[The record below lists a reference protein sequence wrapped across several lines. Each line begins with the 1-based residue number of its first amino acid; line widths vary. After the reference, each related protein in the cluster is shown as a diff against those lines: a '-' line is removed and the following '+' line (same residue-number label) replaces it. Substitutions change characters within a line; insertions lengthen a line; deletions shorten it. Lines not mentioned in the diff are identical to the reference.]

1 MFVVARNGFLAG
13 TLTGSHH
20 TRHPISLRNYEHQT
34 TNYKQNMP
42 TLYLIPTLLADDTAA
57 LVLPPFI
64 RDVIEKTDTYFVEN
78 VRSARRFIGGL
89 KTSRIIDETT
99 FFDLDKDTPP
109 ADTRRQIQE
118 VMERKKNAGVLSE
131 AGCPGVADPGA
142 VVVGMAHAL
151 GWRVEPLVG
160 PSSILLA
167 LMASGMSGQSFVFH
181 GYLPIARPDRT
192 WAIQH
197 LEKEAQQRL
206 QTQIF
211 METPY
216 RNDALFADVLASC
229 QANTRLCI
237 ACNVTAP
244 DAFIRTLTIREWKL
258 AIPDLRKKP
267 TVFLLL

>member
-1 MFVVARNGFLAG
+1 M
-13 TLTGSHH
+13 
-20 TRHPISLRNYEHQT
+20 PI
-34 TNYKQNMP
+34 
-42 TLYLIPTLLADDTAA
+42 LYLIPTLLADDTDAQ
-57 LVLPPFI
+57 VLPPSI
-64 RDVIEKTDTYFVEN
+64 REVIEKTDAYFVEN
-78 VRSARRFIGGL
+78 VRSARRFITGL
-89 KTSRIIDETT
+89 KTGRIIDETQ

-118 VMERKKNAGVLSE
+118 LTERKRNAGVLSE

-142 VVVGMAHAL
+142 VVVGMAHTL

-181 GYLPIARPDRT
+181 GYLPIDRQDRARAVR
-192 WAIQH
+192 H
-197 LEKEAQQRL
+197 LEKEAQQRQ

-216 RNDALFADVLASC
+216 RNDALFADVLANC
-229 QANTRLCI
+229 QPNTRLCV
-237 ACNVTAP
+237 ACNLTAP
-244 DAFIRTLTIREWKL
+244 DAFVRTLTIREWKTQL
-258 AIPDLRKKP
+258 PDLRKKP

>member
-1 MFVVARNGFLAG
+1 
-13 TLTGSHH
+13 
-20 TRHPISLRNYEHQT
+20 
-34 TNYKQNMP
+34 MP
-42 TLYLIPTLLADDTAA
+42 TLYLIPTLLADDTAEQ
-57 LVLPPFI
+57 VLPPHV
-64 RDVIEKTDTYFVEN
+64 RDVLEKTDAYFVEN
-78 VRSARRFIGGL
+78 VRSARRFITGL
-89 KTSRIIDETT
+89 KTKRVIDETT

-118 VMERKKNAGVLSE
+118 LTERKRNAGILSE

-142 VVVGMAHAL
+142 VVVGMAHSL

-181 GYLPIARPDRT
+181 GYLPIDRPDRAR
-192 WAIQH
+192 AIRH
-197 LEKEAQQRL
+197 LEKEAQQRQ

-216 RNDALFADVLASC
+216 RNDALFADVLANC
-229 QANTRLCI
+229 QANTRLCV
-237 ACNVTAP
+237 ACNLTAP
-244 DAFIRTLTIREWKL
+244 DALVRTLTIREWKSQV
-258 AIPDLRKKP
+258 PDLRKKP

>member
-1 MFVVARNGFLAG
+1 
-13 TLTGSHH
+13 
-20 TRHPISLRNYEHQT
+20 
-34 TNYKQNMP
+34 MP
-42 TLYLIPTLLADDTAA
+42 TIYLIPTLLADETAQQ
-57 LVLPPFI
+57 VLPPAI
-64 RDVIEKTDTYFVEN
+64 QEVIHKTDAYFVEN
-78 VRSARRFIGGL
+78 VRSARRFITGL
-89 KTSRIIDETT
+89 KTGRVIDETT

-118 VMERKKNAGVLSE
+118 LTERKRNAGVLSE

-142 VVVGMAHAL
+142 VIVGMAHSL

-181 GYLPIARPDRT
+181 GYLPIERQDRARAVR
-192 WAIQH
+192 H
-197 LEKEAQQRL
+197 LEKEAQQRQ

-216 RNDALFADVLASC
+216 RNDALFAEVLANC
-229 QANTRLCI
+229 QPNTRLCV
-237 ACNVTAP
+237 ACNLTAP
-244 DAFIRTLTIREWKL
+244 DAFVRTLTVREWK
-258 AIPDLRKKP
+258 AQVPDLRKKP

>member
-1 MFVVARNGFLAG
+1 
-13 TLTGSHH
+13 
-20 TRHPISLRNYEHQT
+20 
-34 TNYKQNMP
+34 MP
-42 TLYLIPTLLADDTAA
+42 TLYLIPTPLADDTAE
-57 LVLPPFI
+57 LVLLPYV
-64 RDVIEKTDTYFVEN
+64 RDIIEKTDAYFIEN
-78 VRSARRFIGGL
+78 VRTARRLISSL
-89 KTSRIIDETT
+89 KTSRVIDETT

-118 VMERKKNAGVLSE
+118 LTERKRNAAVMSE

-142 VVVGMAHAL
+142 VVVGMAHTL

-181 GYLPIARPDRT
+181 GYLPIERQERARALRF
-192 WAIQH
+192 
-197 LEKEAQQRL
+197 LEQEAQQRQ

-216 RNDALFADVLASC
+216 RNDALFADALANC
-229 QANTRLCI
+229 QSNTRLCV
-237 ACNVTAP
+237 ACNLTAP
-244 DAFIRTLTIREWKL
+244 DAFVRTLTIREWKTQV
-258 AIPDLRKKP
+258 PDLRKKP

>member
-1 MFVVARNGFLAG
+1 
-13 TLTGSHH
+13 
-20 TRHPISLRNYEHQT
+20 
-34 TNYKQNMP
+34 MP
-42 TLYLIPTLLADDTAA
+42 TLYLIPTLLADDTAS
-57 LVLPPFI
+57 LVLPPAI

-78 VRSARRFIGGL
+78 VRSARRFITGL
-89 KTSRIIDETT
+89 KTSRVIDETT
-99 FFDLDKDTPP
+99 FFNLDKDTPP
-109 ADTRRQIQE
+109 ADTRRQIQAT
-118 VMERKKNAGVLSE
+118 MERKKNAGVLSE

-142 VVVGMAHAL
+142 VVVGMAHSL

-181 GYLPIARPDRT
+181 GYLPIERQDRAR
-192 WAIQH
+192 AIRN
-197 LEKEAQQRL
+197 LEKEAQQRI

-216 RNDALFADVLASC
+216 RNDALFADVLANC
-229 QANTRLCI
+229 QANTRLCV

-244 DAFIRTLTIREWKL
+244 DAFVRTLTIKEWKS